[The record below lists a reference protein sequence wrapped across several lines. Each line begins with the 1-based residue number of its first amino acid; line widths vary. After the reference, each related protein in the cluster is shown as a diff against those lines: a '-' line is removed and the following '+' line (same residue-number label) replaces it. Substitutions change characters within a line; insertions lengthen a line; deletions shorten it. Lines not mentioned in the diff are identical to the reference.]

1 MEKRYLFV
9 LIGFFLIPVGLVL
22 VLNLLLGERAL
33 GSAEA
38 ARQAS
43 TWQQQTRGITYPP
56 PVVNSRPFKSLRLA
70 DRKEEINTVVLG
82 ASSLMAVTQ
91 DMLPPPHRPHV
102 MLNIASTAN
111 LTPTVTAEA
120 EYIARQY
127 PKVQNFVIGL
137 DWSIPALFQGGDVPA
152 LDMSPAT
159 QLAGYI
165 TQAISWQQ
173 RLTDALSLPKVEA
186 LGRLLRDN
194 LRSDA
199 PLTALNDTF
208 FKFSGSPYT
217 CAGGVPAR
225 DFDIIGR
232 GRCLGFR
239 YDGSWTFALDQH
251 LSPARA
257 QVLARAAAAPS
268 SKFAKYACTTQG
280 EPNAAVLT
288 RLGAFARGVIERGG
302 HVTFIVP
309 PILPGMVTEMHKLP
323 DAHQCLTR
331 TYTALDTWARKHGLT
346 VMDAASSEL
355 YGCTAQEFL
364 DENHAWPECHARVLA
379 HYWTLNASGSLTPG
393 VYRPKQGIAPTD
405 TARINETRPH

>member
-1 MEKRYLFV
+1 MGV
-9 LIGFFLIPVGLVL
+9 FLVPLGLVAA
-22 VLNLLLGERAL
+22 LNLLLGERAL

-38 ARQAS
+38 VRQAS
-43 TWQQQTRGITYPP
+43 AWQQATRGITYPP

-70 DRKEEINTVVLG
+70 DRKDEVNTIVLG
-82 ASSLMAVTQ
+82 ASSLMAVSQ
-91 DMLPPPHRPHV
+91 DMLPAPRL

-120 EYIARQY
+120 EYIARHY
-127 PKVQNFVIGL
+127 PKIQNYVIGL
-137 DWSIPALFQGGDVPA
+137 DWSIPALFQGGDVPN
-152 LDMSPAT
+152 LDMSPDK
-159 QLAGYI
+159 QLAGYV
-165 TQAISWQQ
+165 TQAISLQQ

-199 PLTALNDTF
+199 PLTTLNDTF

-225 DFDIIGR
+225 DFDIVGR

-251 LSPARA
+251 LSLARA

-280 EPNAAVLT
+280 APNAAVLN
-288 RLGAFARGVIERGG
+288 RLGTFARRVMYGG
-302 HVTFIVP
+302 GQVAFIVP
-309 PILPGMVTEMHKLP
+309 PILPGMVAEMHKLP
-323 DAHQCLTR
+323 DAHHCLTR
-331 TYTALDTWARKHGLT
+331 TYDALDTWARKHGLT

-364 DENHAWPECHARVLA
+364 DENHAWPECHARVFA
-379 HYWTLNASGSLTPG
+379 HYNALSASGSLTPG
-393 VYRPKQGIAPTD
+393 VYRPKQGALFTD
-405 TARINETRPH
+405 AARINETRPQ